1 MKKKL
6 VFKNSSA
13 LPRGGRQLQALGS
26 LTPCTSLFIFASS
39 LIAKCLCGS
48 DDESLFILDCLGEHL
63 ATEILAALESCGVPL
78 EYCAGQA
85 YDGASNMSGVSSGC
99 AQHITSINPKVV
111 YTHCK
116 FHLLN
121 LALVKACTSITEISK
136 CNIQGTLCIHSIV
149 HTYP

>member
-1 MKKKL
+1 ME
-6 VFKNSSA
+6 NSSV
-13 LPRGGRQLQALGS
+13 LPCGGRQLQALGS
-26 LTPCTSLFIFASS
+26 LTPCTSFFIIASEA

-116 FHLLN
+116 SHLLN